1 MNNACK
7 SLVAAFLA
15 SAVSLS
21 AAADTVNVTPL
32 GSHDGEFCAMD
43 RALIFEDPNGTRI
56 LYDAGRTV
64 AG

>member
-15 SAVSLS
+15 STVSLS
-21 AAADTVNVTPL
+21 AAADSVKVTPL

-43 RALIFEDPNGTRI
+43 RALSLIHI
-56 LYDAGRTV
+56 
-64 AG
+64 